1 MTIAQP
7 DESLRPRGDSRRA
20 AAALLQA
27 FGWRLVW
34 VPPPGPKSTLMVYPH
49 TSNWDFVIGV
59 LYRHAVGLEARWMG
73 KDSLF
78 KGPAGPLMRTLGG
91 IPIDRRAARGVIAAT
106 VAQFRRR
113 DRLCLAITPEGTR
126 SYVPRLKSGFYRIS
140 LAADLPCG
148 LGFIDYGSRSIGVDT
163 WVRFSGDEARDLAML
178 REFYADK
185 RGRRH
190 ECTGTIA
197 FAPAEPE
204 PESES

>member
-1 MTIAQP
+1 
-7 DESLRPRGDSRRA
+7 
-20 AAALLQA
+20 
-27 FGWRLVW
+27 
-34 VPPPGPKSTLMVYPH
+34 
-49 TSNWDFVIGV
+49 
-59 LYRHAVGLEARWMG
+59 
-73 KDSLF
+73 
-78 KGPAGPLMRTLGG
+78 
-91 IPIDRRAARGVIAAT
+91 
-106 VAQFRRR
+106 
-113 DRLCLAITPEGTR
+113 
-126 SYVPRLKSGFYRIS
+126 VPRLKSGFYRIS